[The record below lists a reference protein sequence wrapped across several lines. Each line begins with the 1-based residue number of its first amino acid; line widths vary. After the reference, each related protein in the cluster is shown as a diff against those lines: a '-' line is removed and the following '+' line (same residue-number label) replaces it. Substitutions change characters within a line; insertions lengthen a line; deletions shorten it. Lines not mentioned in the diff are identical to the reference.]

1 MFKNKLL
8 LLKIHI
14 YMFKKNDRKGT
25 VVDVGLVLGLIFILI
40 CSSSPPIF
48 YGLFYS
54 PSSSSIF
61 FPHSLTSY
69 ASPTQETTTNSGDD
83 QIVGGA
89 PSNQQGQTET
99 AETDTPAPGEQ
110 PTEPTPPTTP
120 PTQDVTVQNQPPI
133 ANAGP
138 DQTAVQPGQ
147 RVTLDGTGSS
157 DPDGGRID
165 SYSWSLVSSPPPA
178 AGGSAQIDVRPN
190 DNRGASQ
197 ARFTAPQIPGDY
209 VFQLVVTDNE
219 EATSAAPDTVLI
231 RVVGGVETP
240 PTTPTIPTIPPP
252 PTNTTAPPPP
262 TNTTTSTTAGTANA
276 TLTVITRVVSG
287 GGTPEAAPATAKP
300 SDFTIR
306 VYASNSVPFESQ
318 GSESGT
324 TVTFDAG
331 RYEVEVYQPPASS
344 NYLQQFSDDCSGN
357 TTIIPPT
364 GPNITSSNNRF
375 CTITITEIGN
385 IEFISTLRVNVNINP
400 NPPPEPLD
408 FQIQIKGTS
417 GSPGIA
423 FAASPAKYGVV
434 TNDARDVYVI
444 GGSNYEVIAQDPVNG
459 FSVSYNAIL
468 SDGCRESIIFQEI
481 KTCTITYTGVPP
493 LPSDQGG
500 VTPPSV
506 PEEPPT
512 PEQPLPSQPP
522 DTNGG
527 TNEFGTRRR

>member
-219 EATSAAPDTVLI
+219 EATSAPDTVLI
-231 RVVGGVETP
+231 RIVGGVETTP
-240 PTTPTIPTIPPP
+240 TPAPAPTTPSDQLPDQPDTTTNETTTTSTA
-252 PTNTTAPPPP
+252 PTND
-262 TNTTTSTTAGTANA
+262 TTTTPSTTAGTANA
-276 TLTVITRVVSG
+276 TLTVITRV
-287 GGTPEAAPATAKP
+287 
-300 SDFTIR
+300 
-306 VYASNSVPFESQ
+306 
-318 GSESGT
+318 
-324 TVTFDAG
+324 
-331 RYEVEVYQPPASS
+331 
-344 NYLQQFSDDCSGN
+344 
-357 TTIIPPT
+357 T
-364 GPNITSSNNRF
+364 G
-375 CTITITEIGN
+375 
-385 IEFISTLRVNVNINP
+385 
-400 NPPPEPLD
+400 
-408 FQIQIKGTS
+408 
-417 GSPGIA
+417 
-423 FAASPAKYGVV
+423 
-434 TNDARDVYVI
+434 
-444 GGSNYEVIAQDPVNG
+444 
-459 FSVSYNAIL
+459 
-468 SDGCRESIIFQEI
+468 
-481 KTCTITYTGVPP
+481 
-493 LPSDQGG
+493 
-500 VTPPSV
+500 
-506 PEEPPT
+506 
-512 PEQPLPSQPP
+512 
-522 DTNGG
+522 
-527 TNEFGTRRR
+527 

>member
-219 EATSAAPDTVLI
+219 EATSAPDTVLI
-231 RVVGGVETP
+231 RIVGGVETTP
-240 PTTPTIPTIPPP
+240 TPAPAPTTPSDQLPDQPDTTTNETTTTSTA
-252 PTNTTAPPPP
+252 PTND
-262 TNTTTSTTAGTANA
+262 TTTTPSTTAGTANA
-276 TLTVITRVVSG
+276 TLTVITRVTGPVF
-287 GGTPEAAPATAKP
+287 ATLAKP

-375 CTITITEIGN
+375 CTITIT
-385 IEFISTLRVNVNINP
+385 
-400 NPPPEPLD
+400 
-408 FQIQIKGTS
+408 
-417 GSPGIA
+417 
-423 FAASPAKYGVV
+423 
-434 TNDARDVYVI
+434 
-444 GGSNYEVIAQDPVNG
+444 
-459 FSVSYNAIL
+459 
-468 SDGCRESIIFQEI
+468 
-481 KTCTITYTGVPP
+481 
-493 LPSDQGG
+493 
-500 VTPPSV
+500 
-506 PEEPPT
+506 
-512 PEQPLPSQPP
+512 
-522 DTNGG
+522 
-527 TNEFGTRRR
+527 

>member
-231 RVVGGVETP
+231 RVG
-240 PTTPTIPTIPPP
+240 
-252 PTNTTAPPPP
+252 APP
-262 TNTTTSTTAGTANA
+262 
-276 TLTVITRVVSG
+276 SG
-287 GGTPEAAPATAKP
+287 GGAGAPPANQAPIADAGPDQTVKPGDTVTLDGTRSRDPDVGGTIVRYAWNLVVFPAGSTGIDLQPNYLAPNPTFTAPQVAGDYTFQLSVTDNKGASSPIDYVVIRVVPASGGGGAAPPANQAPIADAGPDQTVNPGTRVALDGTRSRDP
-300 SDFTIR
+300 DPGGTITNYYWYLAECPDRCVNPIR
-306 VYASNSVPFESQ
+306 VQPNNEVANP
-318 GSESGT
+318 
-324 TVTFDAG
+324 TF
-331 RYEVEVYQPPASS
+331 
-344 NYLQQFSDDCSGN
+344 
-357 TTIIPPT
+357 T
-364 GPNITSSNNRF
+364 
-375 CTITITEIGN
+375 
-385 IEFISTLRVNVNINP
+385 
-400 NPPPEPLD
+400 
-408 FQIQIKGTS
+408 
-417 GSPGIA
+417 
-423 FAASPAKYGVV
+423 
-434 TNDARDVYVI
+434 
-444 GGSNYEVIAQDPVNG
+444 
-459 FSVSYNAIL
+459 
-468 SDGCRESIIFQEI
+468 
-481 KTCTITYTGVPP
+481 
-493 LPSDQGG
+493 
-500 VTPPSV
+500 
-506 PEEPPT
+506 
-512 PEQPLPSQPP
+512 
-522 DTNGG
+522 
-527 TNEFGTRRR
+527 